1 MDFLV
6 DLGVMTKEGA
16 IVRTRYDK
24 FRQINRFLEFIE
36 DILPQLDKDKEQTI
50 IDFGCGKSY
59 LTFAMYYY
67 LKVPQGIQYQD
78 NRAGFKERCY

>member
-6 DLGVMTKEGA
+6 DLGVMTKDGA

-50 IDFGCGKSY
+50 IDFGCGKNHILHLQCIIISRY
-59 LTFAMYYY
+59 LR
-67 LKVPQGIQYQD
+67 GIIS
-78 NRAGFKERCY
+78 G